1 MAGTLELIQAL
12 PAELREKICTEY
24 IVIRLRER
32 AELGWEEVNKV
43 IKKAPVSN
51 EQIEM
56 KPFCYKVLCLY
67 PEESPCVKCRG
78 NSHGINPRLHYFPP
92 IEWDEIDE
100 YITFDEIYKREEK
113 EYQAMLEGLDLN

>member
-1 MAGTLELIQAL
+1 MADTLELIQAL

-56 KPFCYKVLCLY
+56 KPFCYKVHC
-67 PEESPCVKCRG
+67 PCVKCRG
-78 NSHGINPRLHYFPP
+78 NSHGINLRLHYFPP

-100 YITFDEIYKREEK
+100 YITFDEIHNREEK
-113 EYQAMLEGLDLN
+113 EYQAMVEALDLN